1 MTVAV
6 GSPSG
11 VAFAPVELPDPIHAD
26 AGTHAGVA
34 YGSTEER
41 ILSATLRLVGRRGVK
56 RLGMQEVSEAA
67 GVSRGTLYRYFPS
80 KERLLDAVAT
90 FDEHSFAEGLAAAL
104 ATCEEPAQRMRA
116 FVAFAFDYIRM
127 HPARALFETEP
138 GFVLGYLLV
147 HLPKLEAALLAQLG
161 EAFDSVPAV
170 ATGALSR
177 EQLVDVVVRLFAS
190 SFIIPEP
197 DDRAL
202 VQSVNGI
209 LLPPAPPTTARTS
222 MTPHADSIR
231 FDPKPTQEG
240 PHGRND

>member
-1 MTVAV
+1 MSVVTVALDTLR
-6 GSPSG
+6 GAAIDPAG
-11 VAFAPVELPDPIHAD
+11 PDPRGGE
-26 AGTHAGVA
+26 AGRPAA
-34 YGSTEER
+34 YGPTEER
-41 ILSATLRLVGRRGVK
+41 ILRATLRLLGRRGVK

-80 KERLLDAVAT
+80 KDQLLESVAA
-90 FDEHSFAEGLAAAL
+90 FDEHSFTEGLAAAL
-104 ATCEEPAQRMRA
+104 AACADPADRMRA
-116 FVAFAFDYIRM
+116 FVAFAFDYIRT

-161 EAFDSVPAV
+161 EHFDAVPAV

-209 LLPPAPPTTARTS
+209 LLPTT
-222 MTPHADSIR
+222 
-231 FDPKPTQEG
+231 G
-240 PHGRND
+240 P

>member
-1 MTVAV
+1 MPRLA
-6 GSPSG
+6 SPWSTASDG
-11 VAFAPVELPDPIHAD
+11 GPN
-26 AGTHAGVA
+26 
-34 YGSTEER
+34 YGPTEER
-41 ILSATLRLVGRRGVK
+41 ILGATLRLLGRRGVK

-80 KERLLDAVAT
+80 KECLLDAVAV
-90 FDEHSFAEGLAAAL
+90 FDERTFNQGLASAL
-104 ATCEEPAQRMRA
+104 AACQEPTERMRA

-127 HPARALFETEP
+127 HPARALFEHEP

-147 HLPKLEAALLAQLG
+147 HLPKLEVALLTQLG

-209 LLPPAPPTTARTS
+209 LLPPTS
-222 MTPHADSIR
+222 A
-231 FDPKPTQEG
+231 
-240 PHGRND
+240 